1 MNDELIF
8 AEEPIK
14 GHATQSRLFEKFK
27 VMIVDDE
34 PEVHAVTELSLSGF
48 KFKGREIDFI
58 NAYSAN
64 DAKSLLSEHTD
75 IAVILLDVVMETE
88 HAGLDLVSYIRKDMQ
103 YSAVRIILRTGQPG
117 QAPEREV
124 IENFDINDYKCK
136 TELTSQKL
144 FTLMHASLRSYTDI
158 MSLEQSKIGL
168 RKVIDASRGIFDK
181 HAFDSFISGTIT
193 QVAYLLD
200 LDEAFI
206 VSDETHI
213 FRIEDSKL
221 DKFYF
226 VDQLGQISNVCLDEL
241 SSDVQQSVSQAIK
254 TKGNI
259 FTDNSVLIYCEN
271 RYYITM
277 FYFKPSRRLSSVDE
291 ELLNIFTE
299 NIIVALENIRLE
311 EIIKENQKEI
321 IYRLGEVVENRSKET
336 GNHVKRVALYS
347 ELLAKLYPL
356 DSEQIEII
364 KLASPLHD
372 IGKIAIPDSI
382 LHKSDKL
389 DIMEWDVM
397 KSHAERGGDMLE
409 GSDLILLQAGA
420 IIASHH
426 HEKWD
431 GTGYPEG
438 LAGENIHIFGRITA
452 LADVFD
458 ALGSNRCYKD
468 AWPDEKILTF
478 IKSERGKHF
487 EPKLVDIML
496 DNIEHF
502 FKIRD
507 SLPDTPGCE
516 H

>member
-8 AEEPIK
+8 ADEPIAPQPHK
-14 GHATQSRLFEKFK
+14 SQLLDKYK
-27 VMIVDDE
+27 ILIVDDE

-48 KFKGREIDFI
+48 KFKNKELDFI

-64 DAKSLLSEHTD
+64 DAKQLLQKHKD

-88 HAGLDLVSYIRKDMQ
+88 HAGLDLVSHIRQEMN

-144 FTLMHASLRSYTDI
+144 FTLMHASLRSYSDI
-158 MSLEQSKIGL
+158 VSLEQSKKGL
-168 RKVIDASRGIFDK
+168 RKVIDASRGIFNK
-181 HAFDSFISGTIT
+181 HAFDSFISGAIT

-200 LDEAFI
+200 LDDAFI
-206 VSDETHI
+206 MSDETHI
-213 FRIEDSKL
+213 FRIEGEKF
-221 DKFYF
+221 DKFFF
-226 VDQLGQISNVCLDEL
+226 VDQLGQISSIAL
-241 SSDVQQSVSQAIK
+241 SDLSQDVQKSVTLAIEKK
-254 TKGNI
+254 TNI
-259 FTDNSVLIYCEN
+259 FTENSVLVYCEN
-271 RYYITM
+271 RYYITI
-277 FYFKPSRRLSSVDE
+277 FYFRPSRRLSSVDE

-299 NIIVALENIRLE
+299 NIVVALENIRLQ

-356 DSEQIEII
+356 DSEQTEII

-372 IGKIAIPDSI
+372 IGKIAIPDAI
-382 LHKSDKL
+382 LNKADTL
-389 DIMEWDVM
+389 DPKEWNVM
-397 KSHAERGGDMLE
+397 KSHAERGGDMLDS
-409 GSDLILLQAGA
+409 SDLILLQAGA
-420 IIASHH
+420 IIAGHH

-431 GTGYPEG
+431 GSGYPEG
-438 LAGENIHIFGRITA
+438 LSGEDIHIFGRITA

-458 ALGSNRCYKD
+458 ALGSKRCYKE
-468 AWPDEKILTF
+468 AWRDDEILEF
-478 IKSERGKHF
+478 LEKESGRHF
-487 EPKLVDIML
+487 EPKLVEIML
-496 DNIEHF
+496 NNIDRF

-507 SLPDTPGCE
+507 ELPD
-516 H
+516 HS